1 MIDSLSESYTIAN
14 TFIFSSLM
22 LFKVTEDVDAIS
34 AELGGYLMYRCR
46 FSYLTE
52 T

>member
-1 MIDSLSESYTIAN
+1 
-14 TFIFSSLM
+14 M
-22 LFKVTEDVDAIS
+22 LVKGTEDVDAVS
-34 AELGGYLMYRCR
+34 TELGGHLMYRCR